1 MSTLATWF
9 RQRVA
14 DAMQTGMVVGRE
26 DEALIG
32 VVGRMRAAHA
42 SCAVI
47 VDAAGRAVGLL
58 DADDILRRVVFDTPP
73 EQAVGSV
80 LAGGQRF
87 VRVDE
92 PLFLAVARMASDHG
106 AHAVAVDA
114 AGRPAGI
121 LDRDSMLARA
131 MGGWLG
137 ALERAGTVDDVAG
150 LARAKAAQA
159 EIVAALL
166 AEHQPAAVALEF
178 INAANVAAVARL
190 AESALAA
197 LAADGWGEAPVP
209 FAVIVMGSAGRGESL
224 LSPDQ
229 DNGFILGDYP
239 AQDHARIDGYFSEL
253 ARRLTRDLAAIG
265 FPLCPGK
272 VMATNPAW
280 RMTLPRW
287 CAQIDDWARTR
298 TNIAILNADIFFD
311 FRPAFGAT
319 DLAAGLR
326 RHVTRVAQGN
336 APFLNQMAWR
346 QAEEA
351 PTVGLFGRLLA
362 GREGALGDTLDL
374 KLHGTMPFVEG
385 VRLLALFAGIEDT
398 GTVRRLAALR
408 DAGLLDGGDH
418 DELAD
423 GFLFLVDLLLRR
435 QVRDALAGRAVGATI
450 APDELGRRER
460 ERLMETLRRVDSFR
474 KRVSARLLGS
484 PVGAGL

>member
-1 MSTLATWF
+1 MSTLANWL

-14 DAMQTGMVVGRE
+14 DAMQPNMVVARDE
-26 DEALIG
+26 EALIG
-32 VVGRMRAAHA
+32 VIGRMRAADA
-42 SCAVI
+42 SCAVV
-47 VDAAGRAVGLL
+47 VDAEGRAVGLM
-58 DADDILRRVVFDTPP
+58 DSDHVLRRVIFDTPP
-73 EQAVGSV
+73 QQAVKTV
-80 LAGGQRF
+80 LAGSPH
-87 VRVDE
+87 VLRVDE
-92 PLFLAVARMASDHG
+92 PLYRAVARMTRDRSAR
-106 AHAVAVDA
+106 ALVVDA
-114 AGRPAGI
+114 AGRPCGV
-121 LDRDSMLARA
+121 LQRDMALAAA
-131 MGGWLG
+131 MTGLLA
-137 ALERAGTVDDVAG
+137 ALERTAATEDVAG
-150 LARAKAAQA
+150 LATAKGAQP
-159 EIVAALL
+159 EIAAALL
-166 AEHQPAAVALEF
+166 AEHQPAAVAIEF
-178 INAANVAAVARL
+178 INAANLAAVARL
-190 AESALAA
+190 TESALAA
-197 LAADGWGEAPVP
+197 LAADGWGETPVP

-224 LSPDQ
+224 LHPDQ
-229 DNGFILGDYP
+229 DNGFILADYP

-280 RMTLPRW
+280 RMTLPQW

-326 RHVTRVAQGN
+326 RHVTTVAQGN

-346 QAEEA
+346 QVEEA

-362 GREGALGDTLDL
+362 GPEGALGDTLDL

-398 GTVRRLAALR
+398 GTLRRLAALR
-408 DAGLLDGGDH
+408 DAGLVDGGDH

-435 QVRDALAGRAVGATI
+435 QVRDALAGRAVGATVV
-450 APDELGRRER
+450 PDELDRRER
-460 ERLMETLRRVDSFR
+460 ERLKETLRRVDAFR
-474 KRVSARLLGS
+474 KRVSARLLGT

>member
-1 MSTLATWF
+1 VSTLANWF

-32 VVGRMRAAHA
+32 VVGRMRAADA

-58 DADDILRRVVFDTPP
+58 DADDILRRVVFDMPP
-73 EQAVGSV
+73 ELPVRSA
-80 LAGGQRF
+80 LAGSQRF

-92 PLFLAVARMASDHG
+92 PLFLAVARMASDHS
-106 AHAVAVDA
+106 ARAVAVDA

-150 LARAKAAQA
+150 LARAKAAQP

-178 INAANVAAVARL
+178 INAANVAAVARVT
-190 AESALAA
+190 ESALAA

-229 DNGFILGDYP
+229 DNGFILADYP
-239 AQDHARIDGYFSEL
+239 AHDHARIDGYFGEL

-272 VMATNPAW
+272 VMATNAAW

-287 CAQIDDWARTR
+287 CAQIDDWARSR

-351 PTVGLFGRLLA
+351 PAVGLFGRLLA
-362 GREGALGDTLDL
+362 GPEGALGDAFDL

-398 GTVRRLAALR
+398 GTSRRLAALR
-408 DAGLLDGGDH
+408 DAGLVEGGDH

-435 QVRDALAGRAVGATI
+435 QVRDALAGRALGATVV
-450 APDELGRRER
+450 PDELDRRER
-460 ERLMETLRRVDSFR
+460 ERLTETLRRVDAFR
-474 KRVSARLLGS
+474 KRVSARLLGT
-484 PVGAGL
+484 PFGAGL

>member
-32 VVGRMRAAHA
+32 VVGRMRAADA

-47 VDAAGRAVGLL
+47 VDAAGRAIGLL
-58 DADDILRRVVFDTPP
+58 DADDILRRAIFDMAP
-73 EQAVGSV
+73 EQPVRSALGGSP
-80 LAGGQRF
+80 RF
-87 VRVDE
+87 VRADE
-92 PLFLAVARMASDHG
+92 PLFLAVARMASDRS
-106 AHAVAVDA
+106 AYAVAVDD
-114 AGRPAGI
+114 AGQPLGI
-121 LDRDSMLARA
+121 LHRDSARAGA
-131 MGGWLG
+131 MGGWLA
-137 ALERAGTVDDVAG
+137 ALERVGTVDDVAG
-150 LARAKAAQA
+150 LARSKSAQA

-178 INAANVAAVARL
+178 MNVANSVAVSRL
-190 AESALAA
+190 TEAALAA
-197 LAADGWGEAPVP
+197 LRGDGWGEAPVP

-224 LSPDQ
+224 LHPDQ
-229 DNGFILGDYP
+229 DNGFIL
-239 AQDHARIDGYFSEL
+239 ADHPEPERARIDGYFHEL
-253 ARRLTRDLAAIG
+253 ARRLMRDLAAVG

-272 VMATNPAW
+272 VMATNAAW
-280 RMTLPRW
+280 RMTLPQW
-287 CAQIDDWARTR
+287 CAQIEDWARAR

-326 RHVTRVAQGN
+326 RHVTTVAQGN

-346 QAEEA
+346 QVEEA
-351 PTVGLFGRLLA
+351 PTVGFVGRLLA
-362 GREGALGDTLDL
+362 GREGALGDRLDL

-398 GTVRRLAALR
+398 GTLRRLAALR
-408 DAGLLDGGDH
+408 DAGLVDGGDH

-435 QVRDALAGRAVGATI
+435 QVRDALAGRAVGATV
-450 APDELGRRER
+450 APDELDRRER
-460 ERLMETLRRVDSFR
+460 ERLTETLRRVDAFR
-474 KRVSARLLGS
+474 KRVSARLLGT